1 MSSKLSRL
9 SHPNVLQFKIGK
21 PAKERL
27 KIGVL
32 FCMPERK

>member
-1 MSSKLSRL
+1 MSHR
-9 SHPNVLQFKIGK
+9 NMIQFKIGK

-27 KIGVL
+27 KTGVL